1 MKAFFEDPA
10 LLVGLPLL
18 LLGAF
23 GILIAFSAIAM
34 PDPSAPKA
42 DVAHRGHPDEAEYVK
57 VGLFLGAVTMI
68 EVVIYYFDI
77 PRELFIMM
85 LIVLSAVKFAVVV
98 MWFMHLRFDS
108 RIFTTAFVTGLVL
121 AGAAFTVI
129 IVTLGG
135 NIV

>member
-23 GILIAFSAIAM
+23 GVLIAFSAIAI
-34 PDPSAPKA
+34 PEPG
-42 DVAHRGHPDEAEYVK
+42 DVRVAAGHKGHPDESEYVK
-57 VGLFLGAVTMI
+57 VGLFLAAITAI
-68 EVVIYYFDI
+68 EVIIYYFSI
-77 PRELFIMM
+77 PRNLFIAM
-85 LIVLSAVKFAVVV
+85 LVVLSATKFAVVV

-108 RIFTTAFVTGLVL
+108 RLFTTAFVTGLGL
-121 AGAAFTVI
+121 AAAVFTVVL
-129 IVTLGG
+129 VTLGS

>member
-23 GILIAFSAIAM
+23 GVLIAFSAIAI
-34 PDPSAPKA
+34 PEPGQARPA
-42 DVAHRGHPDEAEYVK
+42 AGHRGHPGEAEYVK
-57 VGLFLGAVTMI
+57 VGLFLAAVTAI
-68 EVVIYYFDI
+68 EVIIYYFNI
-77 PRELFIMM
+77 PRNLFIAM
-85 LIVLSAVKFAVVV
+85 LIVLSGTKFAVVV

-108 RIFTTAFVTGLVL
+108 KIFTTAFVAGLALAAALFTVVL
-121 AGAAFTVI
+121 A
-129 IVTLGG
+129 TLGS